1 MLTAWRLPGERA
13 QHNTFS
19 GVSVASQDNPRARI
33 HASHSWSVCSHL
45 ILKFSKMPLMCAA
58 KYTKSPAV
66 VELLLEAYAD
76 PNATDYV
83 SGWDRD
89 GVGYHMEWL

>member
-1 MLTAWRLPGERA
+1 
-13 QHNTFS
+13 
-19 GVSVASQDNPRARI
+19 
-33 HASHSWSVCSHL
+33 
-45 ILKFSKMPLMCAA
+45 MPLMCAA

-89 GVGYHMEWL
+89 GVGGHIYGVTGRWAIVGCSLTHLTIDSTT